1 MAMHTG
7 ENEQG
12 LKKVIDMTRMI
23 AIVVLLVH
31 CYYNCYDAFKHWQL
45 TSKISDELL
54 RNLSRT
60 GLLSGFLKT
69 KLIALSFLFV

>member
-31 CYYNCYDAFKHWQL
+31 CYYNCYDAFKQWQL

-60 GLLSGFLKT
+60 GLLTGLLKT
-69 KLIALSFLFV
+69 KLIALGF